1 LGVAVSRPKS
11 KRRRSDCSNST
22 LLEGDCLEL
31 LGTIE
36 AASIDAVITDP
47 PYGIGFQKK
56 DWDSRSIR
64 EAVDADGES
73 LSPSEAFQRWCALWG
88 AECLQALK
96 PGGHILAFGSSRTF
110 HRLAAG
116 LEDAGFE
123 LRDTLM
129 WLYGSGM
136 PKSRKLEGGRGTS
149 LKPGFEPIVLARR
162 PLAGTVVETSDA
174 FGTGALEVES
184 CRVGE
189 RYPPNVAF
197 SHRPDCEK
205 GRCAV
210 GCPVRD
216 LDCESRAHGVSRQ
229 PVSRFF
235 YCPKT
240 SRRERDAGCEKLSAR
255 SLDLFPNASKR
266 SGAARNPHPTVKPL
280 ELMRWLA
287 RLACP
292 PGGLVLDP
300 FAGSGTTGAAAGLE
314 HRRFLGIERE
324 SAYAEIAAARIGH
337 WTRSPC
343 QVRRSPLGRRR

>member
-1 LGVAVSRPKS
+1 MS
-11 KRRRSDCSNST
+11 RRRSKRCHDDCSNLT

-31 LGTIE
+31 LGTIKSE
-36 AASIDAVITDP
+36 SIDSVVTDP

-64 EAVDADGES
+64 EAVDADGEN

-88 AECLQALK
+88 AGCLQALK

-136 PKSRKLEGGRGTS
+136 PKSRRLEGGRGTA

-162 PLAGTVVETSDA
+162 PLAGTVAQTIDA

-189 RYPPNVAF
+189 RYPPNVALA
-197 SHRPDCEK
+197 HDPGCEEK
-205 GRCAV
+205 RCAKV
-210 GCPVRD
+210 CPVRQ
-216 LDCESRAHGVSRQ
+216 LDCDARSHRVSGQ

-266 SGAARNPHPTVKPL
+266 SGVARNPHPTVKPL
-280 ELMRWLA
+280 ELMRWLV

-292 PGGLVLDP
+292 PNGLVLDP
-300 FAGSGTTGAAAGLE
+300 FAGSGTTGAAVGLE
-314 HRRFLGIERE
+314 GRRFLGIERE

-337 WTRSPC
+337 WTRSDC
-343 QVRRSPLGRRR
+343 EVRRGPLARRP

>member
-1 LGVAVSRPKS
+1 
-11 KRRRSDCSNST
+11 
-22 LLEGDCLEL
+22 LLEGDCLEV
-31 LGTIE
+31 LGTLE
-36 AASIDAVITDP
+36 PESIDAVITDP

-56 DWDSRSIR
+56 DWDSQSIR
-64 EAVDADGES
+64 EAVDADEEG

-88 AECLQALK
+88 TECLRALK

-136 PKSRKLEGGRGTS
+136 PKSRKLEGGRGTA
-149 LKPGFEPIVLARR
+149 LKPGFEPIVLGRR
-162 PLAGTVVETSDA
+162 PLAGTVTQTIDA

-184 CRVGE
+184 CRVGD
-189 RYPPNVAF
+189 RYPPNVVL
-197 SHRPDCEK
+197 SHDSDCEER
-205 GRCAV
+205 RCDE

-216 LDCESRAHGVSRQ
+216 LDCESRMRRVPEQ
-229 PVSRFF
+229 QVSRFF

-280 ELMRWLA
+280 ELMRWLV

-300 FAGSGTTGAAAGLE
+300 FTGSGTTGAAVGLE
-314 HRRFLGIERE
+314 GRRFLGIERE
-324 SAYAEIAAARIGH
+324 TAYSEIAAARIRH
-337 WTRSPC
+337 WARGEC
-343 QVRRSPLGRRR
+343 EVRRVPLARRR